1 MAVRKT
7 SHKTFNY
14 RLLNRTAKSPIFSTI
29 AFAAIFFLVYA
40 DSIISNLSVYPADIR
55 ISDIFETPQAPDEA
69 FEELTSKEIL
79 VAPQTPKIEAQ
90 IQSTS
95 NTKTQIQST
104 SKIEAQI
111 QSTSNIVPLL
121 KTQEKIEENDRP
133 LLTTKVE
140 ENSRSLFTMQ
150 ERIQENSRPLL
161 TTQATN
167 EEEGETPDPLIPPK
181 DVTREERMEWFR
193 RKLPELEVL
202 KSNDLSQKFHGR
214 VLEFFNKQCT
224 IQFFM
229 VWLSPA
235 RSFGPREFL
244 AADTL
249 LKANPQACLMII
261 SRSLDT
267 GYGYRILKP
276 LLDRGFKVLAVTP
289 DLPFLVKDTPAE
301 VWLDEMKSGTKDPGH
316 IPLSNNLSNLIRLAM
331 LYKYG
336 GIYLDTDF
344 IILKDFTGL
353 RNAVGAQSIDQVT
366 KKWTRLNGAIM
377 IFDIGHP
384 ILLDFLQEFATT
396 FNGNKWGHNG
406 PYLVSRVIER
416 VGSTPGYDL
425 TILRPR
431 AFYPVDWI
439 KIIRLFKKP
448 ETEEESQWVEDM
460 TLQLSSGSY
469 AIHLWNKRTR
479 ALAIEEG
486 SVMERVIAEHCAI
499 CQDNYNSQI

>member
-1 MAVRKT
+1 M
-7 SHKTFNY
+7 
-14 RLLNRTAKSPIFSTI
+14 
-29 AFAAIFFLVYA
+29 
-40 DSIISNLSVYPADIR
+40 
-55 ISDIFETPQAPDEA
+55 
-69 FEELTSKEIL
+69 
-79 VAPQTPKIEAQ
+79 
-90 IQSTS
+90 
-95 NTKTQIQST
+95 
-104 SKIEAQI
+104 
-111 QSTSNIVPLL
+111 
-121 KTQEKIEENDRP
+121 P
-133 LLTTKVE
+133 LLTRQEKVE
-140 ENSRSLFTMQ
+140 EKSQSLFTMQ
-150 ERIQENSRPLL
+150 QRIQENIRPLL
-161 TTQATN
+161 TTQAMN
-167 EEEGETPDPLIPPK
+167 EEGDGETPDPLIPPK

-193 RKLPELEVL
+193 SKLPELEIL

-235 RSFGPREFL
+235 RSFGPREFM

-261 SRSLDT
+261 SRSLDS

-289 DLPFLVKDTPAE
+289 DLPFLVKDTPAQ
-301 VWLDEMKSGTKDPGH
+301 VWLEEMKSGTKDPGH

-336 GIYLDTDF
+336 GVYLDTDF
-344 IILKDFTGL
+344 IILKDFTRL

-366 KKWTRLNGAIM
+366 KKWTRLNGAVM

-384 ILLDFLQEFATT
+384 ILVDFLQEFATT
-396 FNGNKWGHNG
+396 FDGNKWGHNG

-416 VGSTPGYDL
+416 VGNTPGYDL

-431 AFYPVDWI
+431 AFYPVDWV
-439 KIIRLFKKP
+439 KILRLFKKP
-448 ETEEESQWVEDM
+448 ETVEESQWVEDM

-469 AIHLWNKRTR
+469 AVHLWNKRTR
-479 ALAIEEG
+479 AVAIELG
-486 SVMERVIAEHCAI
+486 SVMERLIADHCAV

>member
-1 MAVRKT
+1 MEVRKT

-14 RLLNRTAKSPIFSTI
+14 RLLNRAFKSPIFSTT
-29 AFAAIFFLVYA
+29 AFAAIFFLLYS
-40 DSIISNLSVYPADIR
+40 DRIISNLSVYPADIR
-55 ISDIFETPQAPDEA
+55 ISDIFETHQAPDEV
-69 FEELTSKEIL
+69 FEGQQTSKKIL
-79 VAPQTPKIEAQ
+79 EAPQTPKIEAQ
-90 IQSTS
+90 
-95 NTKTQIQST
+95 
-104 SKIEAQI
+104 
-111 QSTSNIVPLL
+111 
-121 KTQEKIEENDRP
+121 
-133 LLTTKVE
+133 
-140 ENSRSLFTMQ
+140 
-150 ERIQENSRPLL
+150 ENSRPQL
-161 TTQATN
+161 TTQAMN
-167 EEEGETPDPLIPPK
+167 EEGDGETPDPLIPPK

-193 RKLPELEVL
+193 SKLPELEIL

-235 RSFGPREFL
+235 RSIGPREFM

-276 LLDRGFKVLAVTP
+276 LIDLRFKVLAVTP
-289 DLPFLVKDTPAE
+289 DLPFLVKDTPAA
-301 VWLDEMKSGTKDPGH
+301 VWLEEMKSGTKDPGH

-336 GIYLDTDF
+336 GVYLDTDF
-344 IILKDFTGL
+344 IILKDFTRL

-366 KKWTRLNGAIM
+366 KKWTRLNGAVM

-384 ILLDFLQEFATT
+384 ILVNFLQEFATT
-396 FNGNKWGHNG
+396 FDGNKWGHNG

-416 VGSTPGYDL
+416 VGNTPGYDL

-431 AFYPVDWI
+431 AFI
-439 KIIRLFKKP
+439 
-448 ETEEESQWVEDM
+448 Q
-460 TLQLSSGSY
+460 
-469 AIHLWNKRTR
+469 
-479 ALAIEEG
+479 
-486 SVMERVIAEHCAI
+486 
-499 CQDNYNSQI
+499 